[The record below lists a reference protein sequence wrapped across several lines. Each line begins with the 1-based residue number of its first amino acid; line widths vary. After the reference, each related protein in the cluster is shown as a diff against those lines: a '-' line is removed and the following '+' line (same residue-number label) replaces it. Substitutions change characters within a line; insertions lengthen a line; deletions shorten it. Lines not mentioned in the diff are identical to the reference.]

1 MKHFTFTLLL
11 ICLAFT
17 GFAQKNLDKII
28 DKADDYY
35 KNMKYHKAIPL
46 YWEAIE
52 EKGKHTVALT
62 TKLAYCYRMLNQ
74 MDMAEKLYAEI
85 VADDKAKAI
94 TYYYYGEA
102 LMGNGKYDEAKEW
115 FLKYDAY
122 NPKDTRAITM
132 VGACEK
138 AKRIPPVFPDINLSR
153 LPFNSDGDDYAPI
166 IYGDD
171 LLFISDNSED
181 AKREYE
187 WTGRAFSGI
196 YYAKSDSAEQFSAEV
211 LPFSRQF
218 NKREKNSGP
227 ASISGNQKYLFFSR
241 NNDELNSTGTKY
253 TMAIYYSE
261 RSVMG
266 WKKPEL
272 LPICNLNFSF
282 MHPAASFTG
291 DTLYFVSDKPGGL
304 GETDIY
310 MTYKKTTKKR
320 NKNGDLEITEKWMLP
335 TNLGE
340 GVNTPER
347 EAFPYLANDGTLYFS
362 SKGHAG
368 FGGFDLFMASMNQNY
383 IFEYAVN
390 LGANINSPKDD
401 MSIIFKGDNRT
412 GYFASNRLS
421 GTDDDIF
428 YFRRGNKQIRIDGEV
443 MNMATKLYLKD
454 AKVNLKSYDD
464 DITVFTNERGEFNFK
479 VKPGK
484 DYILKIKLRGYA
496 PYEYPINTVKLDDG
510 EILPF
515 LIKLRQ
521 LEDIPYVNID
531 HEQATEE
538 EIPDLSMYEPELSVI
553 NAEID
558 PYGYLPPAIPA
569 RNMVA
574 EHIKLV
580 VDEKQE
586 FYRAKISEP
595 AKAKVEEVDEVQL
608 KPELTPIIQKTKP
621 ALTEKEASNIKEETI
636 LEAMPEAMP
645 EALPEA
651 ISETISEVIPETTKT
666 KTKKKK
672 ENVAPVMEEEASNN
686 KVNSV
691 SIEATKSKIE
701 ENINTPHQEVETKIK
716 EVKVNKTGD
725 DIPEKETL
733 PEAKSNMMFMDL
745 EVTDEYQKS
754 ISTVLIHLMNEK
766 GHLLETYLADYQG
779 KMELELEANKTYM
792 LKLEKD
798 GFMTKTI
805 MICTEGKK
813 EKDRILKNV
822 VIKAQKQEVK
832 SNLTF
837 DHIYFAKGDAQ
848 LSSTAEVELN
858 RVLSAMER
866 NPEMTIE
873 ITGYTDALGD
883 AAYNE
888 ALSNNR
894 AMAAAKFLIHKGI
907 NPTRIILKGKGA
919 EGLVNGCQYGIL
931 CSEILHQ
938 QNRRVTISSV
948 VVN

>member
-1 MKHFTFTLLL
+1 MKDFTFTLLL
-11 ICLAFT
+11 ICLTFT
-17 GFAQKNLDKII
+17 SFGQKSLDKTV
-28 DKADDYY
+28 DKADAYY
-35 KNMKYHKAIPL
+35 KSMKYHKAIPL

-52 EKGKHTVALT
+52 EKEKHTLALT

-74 MDMAEKLYAEI
+74 MDMAETLYAEI

-132 VGACEK
+132 AAACEK
-138 AKRIPPVFPDINLSR
+138 AKKIPLVFPDINLSR
-153 LPFNSDGDDYAPI
+153 LPFNSDGDDYAPM

-196 YYAKSDSAEQFSAEV
+196 YYAKSDSAEQFTAEA

-227 ASISGNQKYLFFSR
+227 ASISGNQKFLFFSR
-241 NNDELNSTGTKY
+241 NNDELNSSGTKY

-261 RSVMG
+261 RSVVG
-266 WKKPEL
+266 WKKPEM
-272 LPICNLNFSF
+272 LPVCNLNFSF

-291 DTLYFVSDKPGGL
+291 DTLYFVSDKPGGF

-320 NKNGDLEITEKWMLP
+320 NKKGDLEIIEKWVLP

-340 GVNTPER
+340 GVNTAER

-368 FGGFDLFMASMNQNY
+368 FGGFDLFMTAMNPDY
-383 IFEYAVN
+383 IFDYSVN

-428 YFRRGNKQIRIDGEV
+428 AFRRGNKQINIDGEV
-443 MNMATKLYLKD
+443 MNMETKTYLET

-464 DITVFTNERGEFNFK
+464 DIIVFTNERGEFNFK

-484 DYILKIKLRGYA
+484 EYTLKIRLRGYA

-510 EILPF
+510 EVLPF

-521 LEDIPYVNID
+521 LEKIPYVNID
-531 HEQATEE
+531 HEQSEEE
-538 EIPDLSMYEPELSVI
+538 EIPDLSMYEPELSVV

-574 EHIKLV
+574 EHIKKV
-580 VDEKQE
+580 VDEKQG
-586 FYRAKISEP
+586 FYRAKMGEP
-595 AKAKVEEVDEVQL
+595 TKAKPEAAVEVKSRAEEVPVFENIEPKLVAKQA
-608 KPELTPIIQKTKP
+608 TNST
-621 ALTEKEASNIKEETI
+621 TETQS
-636 LEAMPEAMP
+636 EAMPEVMQEGIP
-645 EALPEA
+645 EEVKKTKEKKNKVKEEGKPVIEEEGTSLKMQPQSSPVQP
-651 ISETISEVIPETTKT
+651 SEQGEVSTPKSEVEYKM
-666 KTKKKK
+666 K
-672 ENVAPVMEEEASNN
+672 EA
-686 KVNSV
+686 KVDKARS
-691 SIEATKSKIE
+691 
-701 ENINTPHQEVETKIK
+701 
-716 EVKVNKTGD
+716 
-725 DIPEKETL
+725 DIPLKQTV

-745 EVTDEYQKS
+745 DVMDEYQKPVS
-754 ISTVLIHLMNEK
+754 SVLIYLMNEK
-766 GHLLETYLADYQG
+766 GHLLETLIADYQG
-779 KMELELEANKTYM
+779 KIDLELEANKTYM
-792 LKLEKD
+792 IKLEKD
-798 GFMTKTI
+798 GFVTKTI

-813 EKDRILKNV
+813 AKDSIQKSV
-822 VIKAQKQEVK
+822 VIKEEQKKVS
-832 SNLTF
+832 SNLKF
-837 DHIYFAKGDAQ
+837 DAIYFDKGDAE
-848 LSSTAEVELN
+848 LSASAEVELS
-858 RVLSAMER
+858 RVLSAMQR
-866 NPEMTIE
+866 NTEMIIE
-873 ITGYTDALGD
+873 IAGYTDALGD
-883 AAYNE
+883 KGYNT
-888 ALSNNR
+888 ALSKER
-894 AMAAAKFLIHKGI
+894 AMAAAKFLIRKGI
-907 NPTRIILKGKGA
+907 EPTRVILKGKGA
-919 EGLVNGCQYGIL
+919 EELVNGCKAGTH
-931 CSEILHQ
+931 CSETLHQ
-938 QNRRVTISSV
+938 QNRRVVISV
-948 VVN
+948 VVLN